1 MTKHWGGQGLLAPL
15 AIPYLPSSE
24 WGAHRDHQLD
34 FTSIERSGHNSAP
47 QIHPQSNV
55 ARSSVQDWRIDPNSL
70 QVVKLGVLA
79 DKIPPAPATGAAVPM
94 DTDILNDPAPG
105 YYAEASQAKMERPT
119 KQQHQT
125 GLTNS
130 WEHDGNANGGKKK
143 NYQRY
148 PKPPYS
154 YLAMIAMVIQNSP
167 EKRLTLSE
175 VSVPLSSESYQILVR
190 VDALGQR
197 STESDHSKWYFIWIH
212 DCIVSIYSYPI

>member
-24 WGAHRDHQLD
+24 LGAHRGHQLD
-34 FTSIERSGHNSAP
+34 FTSIERSGHNNAP
-47 QIHPQSNV
+47 HIHPQSNV
-55 ARSSVQDWRIDPNSL
+55 ARSSSVQDWRRDPNSSL
-70 QVVKLGVLA
+70 VLKREVLA
-79 DKIPPAPATGAAVPM
+79 DKFAIAPVTGAALPM

-105 YYAEASQAKMERPT
+105 YYAEAAQVKMEPPT
-119 KQQHQT
+119 KQQPQT
-125 GLTNS
+125 GLADS

-175 VSVPLSSESYQILVR
+175 VSVPISTKSNRNCVR
-190 VDALGQR
+190 MDAMGQG
-197 STESDHSKWYFIWIH
+197 STESDLSKPYL
-212 DCIVSIYSYPI
+212 DT